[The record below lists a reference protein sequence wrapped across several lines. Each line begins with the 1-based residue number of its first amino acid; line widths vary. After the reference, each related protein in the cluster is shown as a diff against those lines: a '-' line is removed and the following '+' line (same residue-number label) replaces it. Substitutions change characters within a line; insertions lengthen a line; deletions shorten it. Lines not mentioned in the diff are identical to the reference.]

1 MIGEE
6 DWLQDP
12 LREKGK
18 GRYHYRKL
26 KNHGERQGLWVSFH
40 FSTMLKLDAAAYFCR
55 QLIGAASMPN
65 RLGLPLL
72 AHRLLKWN
80 LDAFFF
86 ELMSAYD
93 ILLQELNIVY
103 KLGLEIKEVR
113 WGSGGKTKFAGLLK
127 CKAGEDLLEYMEQE
141 HQKELFTKVRDY
153 RNMAT
158 HHAYVPTSS
167 WGVGIGNKPLH
178 YDEHSVSMIIPTYLN
193 SSGQP
198 VEEDISHCRSYLK
211 TMAEYIGSI
220 WRKMEQEFQ

>member
-6 DWLQDP
+6 DWLQDS

-55 QLIGAASMPN
+55 QLIGAASM
-65 RLGLPLL
+65 RDKVGLPLL

-86 ELMSAYD
+86 ELISAYD
-93 ILLQELNIVY
+93 ILLQELNIVFAY
-103 KLGLEIKEVR
+103 DSELEPSQVKWGKIKDKV
-113 WGSGGKTKFAGLLK
+113 S
-127 CKAGEDLLEYMEQE
+127 
-141 HQKELFTKVRDY
+141 KELVQYMDTEWKKEWFKKIRIY

-158 HHAYVPTSS
+158 HHAYIPISS
-167 WGVGIGNKPLH
+167 WKGGSGDKPLD
-178 YDEHSVSMIIPTYLN
+178 YDEHNISMIPIPYLD

-198 VEEDISHCRSYLK
+198 VEEDISHCRNYLK
-211 TMAEYIGSI
+211 AMAEYIGSI
-220 WRKMEQEFQ
+220 WGKMAQEFQ

>member
-6 DWLQDP
+6 DWLQDS

-40 FSTMLKLDAAAYFCR
+40 FSTMLKLDAADYFCR
-55 QLIGAASMPN
+55 QLLGAASMPDY
-65 RLGLPLL
+65 LGLPLL

-93 ILLQELNIVY
+93 ILLQELNIVFAY
-103 KLGLEIKEVR
+103 DLGLVPEQVNWPKIKDKLPTELVQ
-113 WGSGGKTKFAGLLK
+113 
-127 CKAGEDLLEYMEQE
+127 YMK
-141 HQKELFTKVRDY
+141 KEREKDWFKKIRTY

-167 WGVGIGNKPLH
+167 WVGGSGNKPLD
-178 YDEHSVSMIIPTYLN
+178 YDEHNVSMIPIPYLD
-193 SSGQP
+193 SSGKP
-198 VEEDISHCRSYLK
+198 IEENISHCRIIYLK
-211 TMAEYIGSI
+211 RMAEYIGSA
-220 WRKMEQEFQ
+220 WGKMAQEFQ